1 VSQTLSGAIEA
12 TQARLARGIAE
23 AEEELARARARCREL
38 RQALALERARVA
50 AAETAP
56 PVEQPKEPAVRAQE
70 QRARIAELT
79 SAYLTTTAAGRPIPK
94 RWLPALL
101 TILRLDTDRFERAF
115 ARNTVLYWS
124 GSGPVD
130 GLHLGADKAIEVA
143 TRVAQ
148 RIQPRS
154 IIVEELTEADD
165 NLDVVARA
173 TFANP
178 ASGLAP
184 FETTVHCVFRFDDSG
199 RIALLYATP
208 YDGDALEPYLS

>member
-1 VSQTLSGAIEA
+1 MSQMLSGAIEA
-12 TQARLARGIAE
+12 TQTRLALGIAE

-38 RQALALERARVA
+38 RQALALERARVS

-56 PVEQPKEPAVRAQE
+56 PVEEPIAPAVREKE

-79 SAYLTTTAAGRPIPK
+79 STFLTTTAAGRPIPR

-115 ARNTVLYWS
+115 ARNMVLYWS
-124 GSGPVD
+124 GSGPIE

-143 TRVAQ
+143 TRVAP
-148 RIQPRS
+148 RIEPGS
-154 IIVEELTEADD
+154 IVVEELTEAAD
-165 NLDVVARA
+165 NLDVVARV
-173 TFANP
+173 TFVHP
-178 ASGLAP
+178 AASLPP
-184 FETTVHCVFRFDDSG
+184 FETTMHGVFRFDGSG

-208 YDGDALEPYLS
+208 YDGAALAPYLS

>member
-38 RQALALERARVA
+38 RQELALERARVA
-50 AAETAP
+50 AAE
-56 PVEQPKEPAVRAQE
+56 VEPAVEPPKEPAVRAKE

-79 SAYLTTTAAGRPIPK
+79 SSFLTTTAAGRPIPR

-101 TILRLDTDRFERAF
+101 TILRLDSERFERAF

-124 GSGPVD
+124 GSGPVE

-148 RIQPRS
+148 RIEPGS
-154 IIVEELTEADD
+154 IVVEELTEADD
-165 NLDVVARA
+165 NLDVVARV
-173 TFANP
+173 TFANAAAHLP
-178 ASGLAP
+178 PL
-184 FETTVHCVFRFDDSG
+184 ETTIHGVFRFDDAG

-208 YDGDALEPYLS
+208 YDGTAIEPYLA